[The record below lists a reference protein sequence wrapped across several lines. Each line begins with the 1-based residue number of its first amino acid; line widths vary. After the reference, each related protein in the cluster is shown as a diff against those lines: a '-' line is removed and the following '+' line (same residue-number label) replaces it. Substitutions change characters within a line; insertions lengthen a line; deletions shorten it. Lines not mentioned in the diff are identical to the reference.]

1 VINMRVQLRHF
12 VPPIRRQRGV
22 ALLIMVMIIALG
34 ASWLLVTSLSEHSNR
49 TAADREYNARVLAE
63 AKAALVGWIAT
74 NALEATERNPGRLP
88 CPQAWGDVG
97 SSNEGR
103 AAGNCVQPAIGWLPW
118 KTLGLPPMRDAA
130 GEQLWYAISPGWHLP
145 SSGATLTINSES
157 PGQLSLD
164 GQALVALII
173 APGRALNVN
182 PDGAQVAAGCVVRSQ
197 SRALNLPSTPPD
209 VLDYLECDNASSSDY
224 SYTPNVVDNATNPV
238 LNDQVVAV
246 TTADILP
253 ALEAAIT
260 KRIEREIVPHLKTL
274 YASSDWGATISLTD
288 PVYPYAATLPTTTY
302 QGVGGVQGIF
312 PANYYAASCGSDPRC
327 SLTFGVAWTATSNT
341 ATPSVLPSVTVT
353 GGSGTI
359 DPPYQWGPMASPT
372 DPRWFY
378 ARGWYYGQV
387 NIRMTDKVA
396 NVANALRT
404 FDVSTTPS
412 PYGQIYYYDGS
423 AWTQVAASP
432 TRGLEGTDGS
442 FKVTVEGSLPDSSG
456 FPLGHGE
463 YYLRFWRPDF
473 LNHPL
478 LSNTGRALGF
488 TAGGSGGVPQ
498 IASGA
503 TVTGLTSGASG
514 TAVVVKR
521 TGDWATGNAAGD
533 LLFTSVTG
541 AFVSGED
548 LQVGGTTRA
557 VATGSDVD
565 IGWFARNEW
574 YRVLYY
580 AVAPGQTVAS
590 STCSQ
595 TSANCLT
602 LTTDPTPNDRK
613 RALLVLMGRAL
624 LNQTRPNAAL
634 TNYLETSEN
643 RNLDPSFEQPRVT
656 ASVNDRVIV
665 IDQN

>member
-1 VINMRVQLRHF
+1 MNVGGRRERKS
-12 VPPIRRQRGV
+12 PRRQRGV
-22 ALLIMVMIIALG
+22 ALLVLVTIVAVG
-34 ASWLLVTSLSEHSNR
+34 ASWLLLTSLSEGSNR
-49 TAADREYNARVLAE
+49 KALEREYNARVLAE
-63 AKAALVGWIAT
+63 AKAALIGWIAT

-97 SSNEGR
+97 SGNEGR
-103 AAGNCVQPAIGWLPW
+103 AAGNCAQPAIGWLPW
-118 KTLGLPPMRDAA
+118 KTLGLPLMRDAA

-164 GQALVALII
+164 GQAVVALII
-173 APGRALNVN
+173 APGQALNVE
-182 PDGAQVAAGCVVRSQ
+182 AVSGCTARSQ
-197 SRALNLPSTPPD
+197 SHVLNLPSTPPD
-209 VLDYLECDNASSSDY
+209 VLDYLECDNASSGDY
-224 SYTPNVVDNATNPV
+224 SYTLNVNGNDANDPL

-246 TTADILP
+246 TTADVLP
-253 ALEAAIT
+253 GLEAAIT
-260 KRIEREIVPHLKTL
+260 KRLERDIIPYLRTL
-274 YASSDWGATISLTD
+274 YASSDWGPSISLTD
-288 PVYPYAATLPTTTY
+288 PVYPYPAPLPTTTY
-302 QGVGGVQGIF
+302 QGVYGSTQGLF
-312 PANYYAASCGSDPRC
+312 PASYYAASCGADPRC
-327 SLTFGVAWTATSNT
+327 SSTFGIAWTATSNT
-341 ATPSVLPSVTVT
+341 ASPSVLPSMAVT

-359 DPPYQWGPMASPT
+359 DAPYQWGPMTAPNQN
-372 DPRWFY
+372 WFF

-387 NIRMTDKVA
+387 DIQMTDTVA
-396 NVANALRT
+396 NVASSLRT
-404 FDVSTTPS
+404 FDVSTPS
-412 PYGQIYYYDGS
+412 PYGEVFYYDGS
-423 AWTQVAASP
+423 AWTQVAASV
-432 TRGLEGTDGS
+432 TRGLQGSDGS
-442 FKVTVEGSLPDSSG
+442 FKVTVQGSLPDASG

-463 YYLRFWRPDF
+463 YYLRFWRPNF

-498 IASGA
+498 IKSGA

-521 TGDWATGNAAGD
+521 SGDWGTGNAAGD
-533 LLFTSVTG
+533 LIFTSVTG
-541 AFVSGED
+541 GPFASGED

-557 VATGSDVD
+557 VASGSDID
-565 IGWFARNEW
+565 IGWFVRNEW

-580 AVAPGQTVAS
+580 AVATGQTVAS
-590 STCSQ
+590 AACSQ
-595 TSANCLT
+595 TSTNCLT

-613 RALLVLMGRAL
+613 RALLVLMGRVL
-624 LNQTRPNAAL
+624 PNQTRPNAAL

-643 RNLDPSFEQPRVT
+643 RNLDISFEQPRVT